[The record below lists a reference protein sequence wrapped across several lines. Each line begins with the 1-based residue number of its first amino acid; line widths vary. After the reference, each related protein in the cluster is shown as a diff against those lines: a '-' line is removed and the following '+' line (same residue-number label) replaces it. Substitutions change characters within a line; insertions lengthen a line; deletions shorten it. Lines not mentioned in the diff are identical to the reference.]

1 MYKNFT
7 RCRYRMRILA
17 HYFYRRRYDVRE
29 YGIMSE
35 FWKSWLISL
44 LLVGIASTLV
54 QILTHGGRSEKTVKK
69 CAGIILSLV
78 IVAPVPAMLSSI
90 SSCSQTDI
98 DKIYDTDSGYNDY
111 TKDYLAGIITDKICD
126 ELEKIGIDGASVAL
140 DATGSSVNME
150 INFVIIKLP
159 SGVIDENQQHI
170 NKRKQIIAAVTEVV
184 DIPQERIIIYE

>member
-1 MYKNFT
+1 
-7 RCRYRMRILA
+7 
-17 HYFYRRRYDVRE
+17 
-29 YGIMSE
+29 MSE

-111 TKDYLAGIITDKICD
+111 GFAFHG
-126 ELEKIGIDGASVAL
+126 
-140 DATGSSVNME
+140 
-150 INFVIIKLP
+150 
-159 SGVIDENQQHI
+159 
-170 NKRKQIIAAVTEVV
+170 KQILIGGAVGK
-184 DIPQERIIIYE
+184 

>member
-7 RCRYRMRILA
+7 RGRYRMRILA

>member
-1 MYKNFT
+1 M
-7 RCRYRMRILA
+7 
-17 HYFYRRRYDVRE
+17 RE

-111 TKDYLAGIITDKICD
+111 TKDYLVGIITDKICD

>member
-1 MYKNFT
+1 
-7 RCRYRMRILA
+7 MRILA

-54 QILTHGGRSEKTVKK
+54 QILTHGGRSEKIVKK